1 MSTKEIIAQ
10 VFGFLALAA
19 TVSSFHFKKYRQI
32 VFMQILSSVLLTVHF
47 LLLYSAGRADAVT
60 AGALNALSLI
70 RNGILILT
78 EKRRT
83 HRQTAL
89 IAGVFSAAVVALG
102 LLTWSSWVS
111 ALFIVAM
118 VLVTVS
124 MSVRNP
130 NKLRLLM
137 LIAAP
142 FAFTYDMLIGSIGGS
157 INEAISFVS
166 ALIAYLRN
174 RA

>member
-1 MSTKEIIAQ
+1 
-10 VFGFLALAA
+10 
-19 TVSSFHFKKYRQI
+19 
-32 VFMQILSSVLLTVHF
+32 
-47 LLLYSAGRADAVT
+47 
-60 AGALNALSLI
+60 
-70 RNGILILT
+70 
-78 EKRRT
+78 
-83 HRQTAL
+83 
-89 IAGVFSAAVVALG
+89 
-102 LLTWSSWVS
+102 
-111 ALFIVAM
+111 M